1 MKRVF
6 ILACGLLLSAIVHAQ
21 VTIQPNVPI
30 AGLIQKSQLWNML
43 VVNSG
48 TASYDCRV
56 ELVLRDRA
64 TGQEVLTATTGL
76 FVLPPGAKQV
86 NVNTLNPIQYNY
98 LVSTGTNSLQG
109 LIPAGMYTAC
119 YIIRASTV
127 DKSTPLAEDCIQFDA
142 EPLSPPML
150 IFPADSSE
158 LEISPAQFSWIP
170 PTPVGMFDRLQYDVL
185 ITEVMEGQKADE
197 AIQQN
202 LPFHSDG
209 NVFSNFLNYPS
220 SAQGFEK
227 DKWYA
232 WQVVARDDRN
242 YAGKSEVWVFKV
254 KDPTPVKFIVEQ
266 SPFIKMKKN
275 NPEKGIAPNGILKII
290 YRNETNDSLAIV
302 RISEPGVVSR
312 GRPQFTVKLK
322 PGDNLIQYNLKKL
335 LSITEGNVYEA
346 EIINSRK
353 EKWVVQFE
361 YRNYEETKTKN

>member
-6 ILACGLLLSAIVHAQ
+6 ILICGLLLSAVIRAQ

-30 AGLIQKSQLWNML
+30 AGLVQKSQLWNIL

-48 TASYDCRV
+48 TASYDCRI

-64 TGQEVLTATTGL
+64 TGQEVFTATTGL

-98 LVSTGTNSLQG
+98 LVNTGTNSLQG

-119 YIIRASTV
+119 YIVRASTV
-127 DKSTPLAEDCIQFDA
+127 DKTTPLAEDCIQFDT

-150 IFPADSSE
+150 IFPTDSSE
-158 LEISPAQFSWIP
+158 LEASPAQFSWIP

-185 ITEVMEGQKADE
+185 ITEVKEGQKADE

-202 LPFHSDG
+202 LPFYSDG

-232 WQVVARDDRN
+232 WQVVARDDRS

-254 KDPTPVKFIVEQ
+254 KDPKKTEA
-266 SPFIKMKKN
+266 SPSSYVLLKSVGADQGTYYLNSDKLNIKYYSYDRAYTAT
-275 NPEKGIAPNGILKII
+275 IRLK
-290 YRNETNDSLAIV
+290 RSD
-302 RISEPGVVSR
+302 G
-312 GRPQFTVKLK
+312 KLVQEIK
-322 PGDNLIQYNLKKL
+322 QKTEYGDNLFSFKLGNNFREGQLYVIELTDPQGKTHTALFGIQ
-335 LSITEGNVYEA
+335 
-346 EIINSRK
+346 R
-353 EKWVVQFE
+353 
-361 YRNYEETKTKN
+361 